1 MQLLVLYR
9 ALFAYSLICFYFY
22 SAVYTSFVLLYDNNN
37 NNNNNTCY
45 KTYDGIVARVYVV
58 CRQRR
63 TTNSK
68 IPQIRQRSHCE
79 VVGHREAGGG
89 VRQNL
94 KYVNAARKSSWNCCM
109 RCIYVCVIRSSTGDD
124 RATLASTAITAAVGA
139 DRSPDNGVAGG
150 GRDARMPTSCRLSP
164 GCPRPPAWS
173 RPVGQVFRPNTND
186 EERKMHTQIYVE
198 R

>member
-1 MQLLVLYR
+1 MLQDVR
-9 ALFAYSLICFYFY
+9 RHCGTSLRSL
-22 SAVYTSFVLLYDNNN
+22 SA
-37 NNNNNTCY
+37 
-45 KTYDGIVARVYVV
+45 KTND
-58 CRQRR
+58 QFE
-63 TTNSK
+63 NSANSTK
-68 IPQIRQRSHCE
+68 ESLRS
-79 VVGHREAGGG
+79 GRPYREAGGG

-150 GRDARMPTSCRLSP
+150 GRDARTPTSCRLSP